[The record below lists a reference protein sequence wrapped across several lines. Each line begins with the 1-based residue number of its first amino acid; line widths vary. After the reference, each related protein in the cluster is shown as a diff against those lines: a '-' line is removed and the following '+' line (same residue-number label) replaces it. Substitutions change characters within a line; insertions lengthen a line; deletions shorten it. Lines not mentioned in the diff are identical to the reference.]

1 MDRKDTVGF
10 RIRTLSVAI
19 KRAVDASKT
28 KSGQGAY
35 TGTHGWV
42 IGYLYENQN
51 RDVFQRDIEKQ
62 FSVRRPTMTAILQLM
77 EKNGLV
83 MRERDAKD
91 ARLKK
96 IKLTP
101 LALQIHKQHE
111 QQIESFEAS
120 LRDGI
125 TDEEMKAFFAVM
137 DKISANVEHAEN
149 EFKEDPDAK
158 KTCQK
163 R

>member
-1 MDRKDTVGF
+1 MDRKETIGF

-19 KRAVDASKT
+19 KRAVDVC
-28 KSGQGAY
+28 KSRSENKRY

-42 IGYLYENQN
+42 IGYLYEHRD
-51 RDVFQRDIEKQ
+51 RDVFQRDIEKH

-83 MRERDAKD
+83 ERVRFDGD

-101 LALQIHKQHE
+101 LALEINEKHE
-111 QQIESFEAS
+111 TGIENFEEYI
-120 LRDGI
+120 RDGI
-125 TDEEMKAFFAVM
+125 TDEELKVFFRVM
-137 DKISANVEHAEN
+137 DKIGENVDRAE
-149 EFKEDPDAK
+149 KELAFNPKEETNA
-158 KTCQK
+158 
-163 R
+163 